1 MFTKCNISVQQIH
14 LKQRNRVCVASWPL
28 KLPPVSVQ
36 MAKHLVVIC
45 STRSLCNEAW
55 VPKCLL
61 LINSNMRPGKS
72 VSDWWGTDYVNKI
85 YDLVPVSNPNTN
97 YCFVMNSV
105 WIAYLSITEDFSCF
119 FLQVSVWQSPSYLWS
134 LWL

>member
-1 MFTKCNISVQQIH
+1 MQYLSTANSSQTK
-14 LKQRNRVCVASWPL
+14 KQSMCGFLAFKTTPRFCL
-28 KLPPVSVQ
+28 DGY
-36 MAKHLVVIC
+36 HLVVMC
-45 STRSLCNEAW
+45 GTRSLCNVAW

-61 LINSNMRPGKS
+61 LSNSNMRPGKS
-72 VSDWWGTDYVNKI
+72 ISDWWGTDYVNKI

-119 FLQVSVWQSPSYLWS
+119 FLQVSVWRSPSYLWS